1 VQLGKLVRRGRL
13 NAVGPGDLIHVHD
26 RSTQQRYLVD
36 TGATYSILPFSSPA
50 HPTGPSLVGPDGR
63 QIPCWGRRR
72 VHLEFGRRRFVWSF
86 LLAAVKFPIIGVD
99 FLKHYR
105 LLVDPANSRLLA
117 CPPLTSPAAT
127 TEYQTVAVAT
137 EPSPAGGNRA
147 AVTQV
152 ATCGEPALA
161 VHFAAKFPAVFGKAA
176 AEATVKHDVEH
187 FLVTSGPPISSKF
200 RRLDG
205 EKLAAAKAEFA
216 KMEAEGVVRRSTS
229 PWSSPLHMVE
239 KPDGSWRPCGDF
251 RRLNLVTQVDTY
263 PLPNMLDFSASVAGC
278 TYFSKIDLRKGYY
291 QIPMN
296 KADIPKT
303 AVATPFGLYEF
314 TRMPFGLRNAG
325 STFQRLMDRVLSG
338 LPFCFWYLDDIIVAS
353 IGREPHLLHL
363 EQLFERLDAAGL
375 VVNPDKCTLAVKE
388 IEFLGHK
395 VTAAGVQPLP
405 DHVRAVE
412 EYPPPTTIKELQ
424 AFLGIINFYRRF
436 VPGAARILLPL
447 TECLRGGKAGK
458 DQIQWSAAMTEA
470 FAAAKKAIA
479 AATLLAHPVAGAQLA
494 LAVDASDLHVGAVLQ
509 QRKAATAAWQPL
521 GFFSKKLE
529 PAQTRYSTFDR
540 ELFACFA
547 AIRHF
552 RFMLE
557 GRAFTIYTDHK
568 PLTYAV
574 GRTSDPW
581 TGRQARQ
588 LAYIAEFTSDIRH
601 IAGKENTIAD
611 ALSRPPPPQPPAAQ
625 CVAAVEATEAL
636 LDYAGLAARQLQCT
650 ETQRAVTTSSLLIKP
665 VNLNGITVLC
675 DVSTGTP
682 RPVIPVADRQQ
693 VFKAFH
699 TLAHP
704 GIRATRRLLAA
715 RVVWP
720 KMAADIADWCR
731 DCQKC
736 IRGKVTT
743 QPPAALEAIPVPRTR
758 FSHIH
763 VDLVGPLPVSAEG
776 YTYLF
781 TTIDRSTRWLEAV
794 PIKNI
799 EARTCADALVS
810 TWIARFGVPAV
821 ITSDRGTQFCSAVW
835 AVLCKTLNINH
846 ITTTAFHPQANG
858 MLERAHR
865 QLKDS
870 LRARLAGPD
879 WPQHLPWVLL
889 GLRAAPKED
898 SAISSA
904 ELVFGAPLTLPGQL
918 RSEKELPVETFV
930 QRIREV
936 VPPPTR
942 VRTDEQAAAPAA
954 DLLAARYVY
963 VRRGNKA
970 APLTPLYQGPY
981 EVITAGPKYFLINV
995 GGKPDTVSVD
1005 RLKPHLGAAPVVP
1018 AEPAVRGRPK
1028 LGSGLAGSGSVQP
1041 LLLQPP
1047 RSGLVGA
1054 HVAAWENEWSK

>member
-1 VQLGKLVRRGRL
+1 VRRGRL
-13 NAVGPGDLIHVHD
+13 NAVGPGELIHIHD

-50 HPTGPSLVGPDGR
+50 IPSGPLLVGPDGR
-63 QIPCWGRRR
+63 QIKCWGRRR

-105 LLVDPANSRLLA
+105 LLVDPANNRLLA
-117 CPPLTSPAAT
+117 CPPSTPPAAT
-127 TEYQTVAVAT
+127 AGYQTVAAAAT
-137 EPSPAGGNRA
+137 PPATCGAGA
-147 AVTQV
+147 TVTQV
-152 ATCGEPALA
+152 ATCGDTAL
-161 VHFAAKFPAVFGKAA
+161 VDQFAKSFPAVFGKAA
-176 AEATVKHDVEH
+176 AEVKVKHDVEH
-187 FLVTSGPPISSKF
+187 FLVTTGPPISSKF

-205 EKLAAAKAEFA
+205 EKLAAAKEEFS
-216 KMEAEGVVRRSTS
+216 KMEAEGIVRRSTS
-229 PWSSPLHMVE
+229 PWASPLHMVQ

-251 RRLNLVTQVDTY
+251 RRLNLVTQVDSY
-263 PLPNMLDFSASVAGC
+263 PLPNMLDFSANVANC
-278 TYFSKIDLRKGYY
+278 RWFSKIDLRKGYY

-338 LPFCFWYLDDIIVAS
+338 LPFSFCYLDDIIVAS
-353 IGREPHLLHL
+353 KEREPHLHHL
-363 EQLFERLDAAGL
+363 QLLFERLDAAGL
-375 VVNPDKCTLAVKE
+375 VVNPDKCTLAVNE
-388 IEFLGHK
+388 IDFLGHK
-395 VTAAGVQPLP
+395 ITAAGVQPLP
-405 DHVRAVE
+405 DHVAAIE
-412 EYPPPTTIKELQ
+412 DYPPPTNIKELQ

-436 VPGAARILLPL
+436 VPGAARVLLPL
-447 TECLRGGKAGK
+447 TECLRGGKAAK
-458 DQIQWSAAMTEA
+458 EPILWSAAMTAA
-470 FAAAKKAIA
+470 FTAAKKAVS

-494 LAVDASDLHVGAVLQ
+494 LAVDASDQHVGAVLQ
-509 QRKAATAAWQPL
+509 QKAANGDAWRPL

-540 ELFACFA
+540 ELYACFA

-552 RFMLE
+552 RYMLE
-557 GRAFTIYTDHK
+557 GRPFIIFTDHK

-574 GRTSDPW
+574 ARTSDPW

-601 IAGKENTIAD
+601 IAGKENIVAD
-611 ALSRPPPPQPPAAQ
+611 ALSRPPTGASPNAQP
-625 CVAAVEATEAL
+625 VAAVAASEAV
-636 LDYAGLAARQLQCT
+636 LDYGGIAARQQLCA
-650 ETQRAVTTSSLLIKP
+650 ETQQAASSSSLIIKP
-665 VNLNGITVLC
+665 VELNGVTLWC
-675 DVSTGTP
+675 DMSTGTP
-682 RPVIPVADRQQ
+682 RPVIPKEDRRQ
-693 VFKAFH
+693 VFAAFH

-720 KMAADIADWCR
+720 KMAADIGQWCR
-731 DCQKC
+731 DCQEC
-736 IRGKVTT
+736 GRSKVTR
-743 QPPAALEAIPVPRTR
+743 QPAAAIEPIPVPRHR

-781 TTIDRSTRWLEAV
+781 TVIDRSTRWLEAV
-794 PIKNI
+794 PVKNM
-799 EARTCADALVS
+799 EARTCADALVN
-810 TWIARFGVPAV
+810 TWVSRFGVPAV
-821 ITSDRGTQFCSAVW
+821 VTSDRGTQFCSAVW
-835 AVLCKTLNINH
+835 EVLCKTLNINH
-846 ITTTAFHPQANG
+846 ITTTAFHPQSNG

-865 QLKDS
+865 QLKDA
-870 LRARLAGPD
+870 LRARLAGPE

-889 GLRAAPKED
+889 GLRAAPKEE

-904 ELVFGAPLTLPGQL
+904 ELVYGAPLTLPGQL
-918 RSEKELPVETFV
+918 RSAEELPAETFV
-930 QRIREV
+930 QQLREV

-942 VRTDEQAAAPAA
+942 ARPIADKVAA
-954 DLLAARYVY
+954 DPKLMAARYVY
-963 VRRGNKA
+963 VRRGGKA
-970 APLTPLYQGPY
+970 PPLMPVYQGPY

-1005 RLKPHLGAAPVVP
+1005 RLPHLGPAPVVP

-1028 LGSGLAGSGSVQP
+1028 LVSSLASSGSVQP
-1041 LLLQPP
+1041 LQVSASEVWTGGGPCGGP
-1047 RSGLVGA
+1047 
-1054 HVAAWENEWSK
+1054 KK